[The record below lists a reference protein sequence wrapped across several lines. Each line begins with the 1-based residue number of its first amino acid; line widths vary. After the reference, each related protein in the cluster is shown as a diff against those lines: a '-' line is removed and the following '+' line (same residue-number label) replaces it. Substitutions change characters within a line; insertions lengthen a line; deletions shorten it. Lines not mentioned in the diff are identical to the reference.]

1 MRFRHLFR
9 LSLGVCVLL
18 SSCSLTNRLL
28 KAKPAKL
35 TPFFEQPEMAQ
46 DGRRQ
51 FGFQKVWTTSDTRVQ
66 KEALAKTKLHI
77 APVTVGYLRPV
88 ERGLA
93 GGEVALGSVKRHER
107 GIAKR
112 LHQEFTRAF
121 QRSPQPFYH
130 LSDQTGR
137 DTLILQLALT
147 ELTPTSA
154 KGNAI
159 TTAVKFILSPVLA
172 PFTSLGGFFTKGHI
186 AIEGKLLVPMPARRG
201 KDIGP
206 PYRPFFQF
214 ADREAD
220 KLTLF
225 SLRDYQSYGHA
236 VRTIRHWAV
245 HFEQMSRAQR
255 GQKVRDSSAVTLR
268 PY

>member
-1 MRFRHLFR
+1 MRFQHLFL
-9 LSLGVCVLL
+9 LSLGICVMLP
-18 SSCSLTNRLL
+18 SCSLTNRLL
-28 KAKPAKL
+28 KARPAKL
-35 TPFFEQPEMAQ
+35 TPFFEEPDLAR

-51 FGFQKVWTTSDTRVQ
+51 FGFQKVWTTPDPRVQ
-66 KEALAKTKLHI
+66 KEALAKTKIHI

-88 ERGLA
+88 DRGLA

-107 GIAKR
+107 GVAKR
-112 LHQEFTRAF
+112 LHQEFSRAF
-121 QRSPQPFYH
+121 QRSPKPFYQLADH
-130 LSDQTGR
+130 ADR

-154 KGNAI
+154 KGNAL
-159 TTAVKFILSPVLA
+159 TTAVKFVLTPVLA
-172 PFTSLGGFFTKGHI
+172 PFASLGGFFTKGHI
-186 AIEGKLLVPMPARRG
+186 AIEGKLLVPMPASVRD
-201 KDIGP
+201 KGP

-245 HFEQMSRAQR
+245 HFEQMTRAQR
-255 GQKVRDSSAVTLR
+255 GQRVRDSSAVTLK